1 MWNAENDDLEEE
13 DQPNPV
19 ICPMC
24 RETVLKFEWKGA
36 APTPAE
42 IIQYNERYEEYHPH
56 PTTRTTNKFSS
67 GIKAF
72 FIDLSASV
80 IKTNNEITSLF

>member
-24 RETVLKFEWKGA
+24 RETVIKFEWKGSS
-36 APTPAE
+36 PTPAE

-56 PTTRTTNKFSS
+56 PTTRASNKFSS

-72 FIDLSASV
+72 FFIRV
-80 IKTNNEITSLF
+80 VF